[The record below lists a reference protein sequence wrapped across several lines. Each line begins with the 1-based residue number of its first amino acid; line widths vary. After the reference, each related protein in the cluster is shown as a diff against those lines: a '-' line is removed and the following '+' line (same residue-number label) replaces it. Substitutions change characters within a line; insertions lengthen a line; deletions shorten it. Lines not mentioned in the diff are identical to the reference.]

1 MLVGEDAHVPT
12 VLGPALTPFTHH
24 QHFQRIQGTC
34 EKQGPCSHSGS
45 IPTCN
50 VKDNDSHSR
59 VTDVAGNEAAEPL
72 LAGCVPQLQPDLG
85 NGKVQ
90 GKRERKEQENGKQNR
105 NSSEMKRKRKKK
117 TARQKQRNKRKVKTE
132 QKREESHRNLQLRSR
147 GQLSLTPQRTSPS
160 TSPVITSRHEHIL
173 PLHQKPR
180 IS

>member
-24 QHFQRIQGTC
+24 QHFQRIQGTR

-45 IPTCN
+45 IPTCY

-105 NSSEMKRKRKKK
+105 NSSEMKRKRKKNCKAK
-117 TARQKQRNKRKVKTE
+117 TTQQK
-132 QKREESHRNLQLRSR
+132 ES
-147 GQLSLTPQRTSPS
+147 
-160 TSPVITSRHEHIL
+160 
-173 PLHQKPR
+173 
-180 IS
+180 

>member
-1 MLVGEDAHVPT
+1 MQLAVLVGEDAHVPT

-24 QHFQRIQGTC
+24 QHFQRIQGTR

-117 TARQKQRNKRKVKTE
+117 LQGKNNATKGKLKRNRSMKRATE
-132 QKREESHRNLQLRSR
+132 
-147 GQLSLTPQRTSPS
+147 TSTCALAVS
-160 TSPVITSRHEHIL
+160 SA
-173 PLHQKPR
+173 
-180 IS
+180 